1 MYHRDLK
8 SILFVDKY
16 PTRENYQGGAI
27 LQRVIQKASTPA
39 KKVVIGEVKRD
50 RELLK
55 AQDPY

>member
-1 MYHRDLK
+1 
-8 SILFVDKY
+8 VDKY
-16 PTRENYQGGAI
+16 LTRENYQGGAI